1 MAITPETDTT
11 RTISGRWPHRA
22 TRSSRTTWTPCTE
35 QTADTFEEDRVII
48 EAQWH
53 NMQRFGQPPMV
64 DIHVDAGANR
74 ARRVIALLNAANN
87 AQNNAAGAPQ

>member
-1 MAITPETDTT
+1 MAASSHPDQPDNLDTV
-11 RTISGRWPHRA
+11 HQ
-22 TRSSRTTWTPCTE
+22 

-48 EAQWH
+48 EAQWR

-74 ARRVIALLNAANN
+74 ARRVIALLNEHN
-87 AQNNAAGAPQ
+87 AEGAPR